1 MGEKGEKLEVQPI
14 KFLFLTGE
22 RLVTPYHLAPSLHW
36 LYLNLE
42 IIRFCCTQEALI
54 KISFGLL
61 HKKENFIY
69 FFGLG

>member
-1 MGEKGEKLEVQPI
+1 MGEKGEKLKVQPI

-22 RLVTPYHLAPSLHW
+22 RSVLEPICTGY
-36 LYLNLE
+36 YLNLE

-69 FFGLG
+69 LFGLR